1 MAVILDILGTLEAPS
16 LLLRGAAT
24 VLVLIVLSHLSREI
38 ADGFPYK
45 NIPLVGKSRWEISNT
60 KAKERFVN
68 GAQELIQQGFSQVG
82 LFGAAVR
89 KRTML
94 TESLYNRAEQH
105 SRLCSLIVW

>member
-1 MAVILDILGTLEAPS
+1 MAVILEVLGTSEAPN

-24 VLVLIVLSHLSREI
+24 VLVLILLSHLSREL

-82 LFGAAVR
+82 LFKAAV

-94 TESLYNRAEQH
+94 TKVYIVGQGSLPGH
-105 SRLCSLIVW
+105 VLS

>member
-82 LFGAAVR
+82 LFRVAVFFFFF
-89 KRTML
+89 KKKKTML
-94 TESLYNRAEQH
+94 TESL
-105 SRLCSLIVW
+105 